1 MRNPFVELN
10 KKDWMI
16 YSISLVVVVVA
27 NFISGSV
34 NYFNLIATLLGVTS
48 LIFIAKGNLWGQIIM
63 VIFCTMY
70 AITAWGYRY
79 YGEVITYLCMSLPI
93 ALVAVFTW
101 AKNPY
106 EKGRDVVKIRKFTI
120 MEGVVAVVFSA
131 IVTLGFYFILKAF
144 NTPNLA
150 VSTVSVTTSF
160 LAAYLMYRR
169 ISFYA
174 VAYAVNDVVLIVL
187 WVLASIEN
195 LVYLSMVACF
205 LVFLLNDLYGFISW
219 RTRER
224 EQGIK

>member
-10 KKDWMI
+10 KKDWVI
-16 YSISLVVVVVA
+16 YSISLIVVTA
-27 NFISGSV
+27 SNFVPSSV
-34 NYFNLIATLLGVTS
+34 NYFNLISTLLGVTA

-79 YGEVITYLCMSLPI
+79 YGEVLTYLGMSLPI
-93 ALVAVFTW
+93 AVIAVFSW

-120 MEGVVAVVFSA
+120 TEGLVALVFSA
-131 IVTLGFYFILKAF
+131 IVTLGFHFILKAF
-144 NTPNLA
+144 NTPNLV
-150 VSTVSVTTSF
+150 VSTISVTTSF
-160 LAAYLMYRR
+160 LAAYLMFRR

-205 LVFLLNDLYGFISW
+205 LVFLLNDLYGFINW
-219 RTRER
+219 RIRER
-224 EQGIK
+224 EQCFK

>member
-10 KKDWMI
+10 KKDWVI

-174 VAYAVNDVVLIVL
+174 VAYAANDVVLIVL